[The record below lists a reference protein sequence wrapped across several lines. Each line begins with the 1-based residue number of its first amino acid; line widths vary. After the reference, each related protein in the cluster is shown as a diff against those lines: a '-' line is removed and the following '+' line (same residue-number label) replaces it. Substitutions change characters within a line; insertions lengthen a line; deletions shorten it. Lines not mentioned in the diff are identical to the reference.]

1 MKKIT
6 LVLAF
11 LCVSVV
17 SFGQDIAGQWNGIL
31 SVGAMKL
38 RIVFNVTKTT
48 SGYSATMDS
57 PDQGAY
63 GIPVAT
69 TTFVDNVLKI
79 GAPELGIQYEG
90 TLDQSNVISGQ
101 FKQAGQSFPLTL
113 SREKKEKEIIVRPQE
128 PAKPYPYVSEDVVFE
143 NKKDAIQ
150 LAGTLTYPKEPG
162 RFPAVILISGSG
174 PQNRDE
180 ELMGHKPFL
189 VWADYLTRKGIA
201 VLRFDDRG
209 TAASKGNFKTAI
221 TPDFASDVEA
231 AVQYLKTR
239 TEIDMKK
246 IGLIGHS
253 EGGIIAPLVAAG
265 TKDVKFIVLL
275 AGTGIP
281 GSEILLLQQELIGRA
296 NGVSEAELHK
306 ANLVNKGVFDI
317 IAKSDDAGKLKTDL
331 AAYIQQ
337 EYGRDTSLRIPE
349 GITQAEFIDAQVSQL
364 TSPWMVYF
372 IKHDPAPVLQKVK
385 CAVLAVNGDKDLQ
398 VPAQVNLVAIR
409 AALEKGGNKNVTTKV
424 FPGLNH
430 LFQECKT
437 GSPAEYAVIEQTIS
451 PAVLDEVSK
460 WILKQI
466 K

>member
-6 LVLAF
+6 LVFVF

-17 SFGQDIAGQWNGIL
+17 LFGQDIAGQWNGIL
-31 SVGAMKL
+31 SVGAMQL
-38 RIVFNVTKTT
+38 RIVFNVTKTA

-69 TTFVDNVLKI
+69 TTFVDNVMKI
-79 GAPELGIQYEG
+79 GAPNLGIQYEG
-90 TLDQSNVISGQ
+90 ALDQSNVISGQ

-113 SREKKEKEIIVRPQE
+113 SREKKEKEIIERPQE
-128 PAKPYPYVSEDVVFE
+128 PAKPYPYISEDVVFG

-162 RFPAVILISGSG
+162 SFPAVILISGSG

-189 VWADYLTRKGIA
+189 IWADYLTRKGFA

-209 TAASKGNFKTAI
+209 TAASKGNFKTAT

-239 TEIDMKK
+239 SEIDKKK

-253 EGGIIAPLVAAG
+253 EGGIIAPMVAAG

-281 GSEILLLQQELIGRA
+281 GGEILLLQQELIGRA

-317 IAKSDDAGKLKTDL
+317 ITKSDDAGKLKTDL

-372 IKHDPAPVLQKVK
+372 IKHDPAPVLQKVN
-385 CAVLAVNGDKDLQ
+385 CAVLAVNGNKDLQ
-398 VPAQVNLVAIR
+398 VPAQVNLDAIG